1 MAEPTLL
8 HLQNRLFLKNIP
20 TFQEYVVEIRED
32 ALPLTRLL
40 SVSASDLDSGV
51 LGDLAYSLDPASA
64 AVASA
69 ADGGRPHPA
78 FIIDPVEGY
87 LVRTSVNASQI
98 ASLDVFIL
106 QSFPQVLH
114 FFF

>member
-1 MAEPTLL
+1 M
-8 HLQNRLFLKNIP
+8 
-20 TFQEYVVEIRED
+20 VEIRED

-98 ASLDVFIL
+98 SLFFF
-106 QSFPQVLH
+106 QSFPQV
-114 FFF
+114 FFFFF